1 LTDRTA
7 RSEIVQF
14 SGTRS
19 KQRNN
24 DIPVPDLATI
34 HEAHQYLM
42 KTYVEERT
50 TDLLFLSIDQI
61 MENQYQKRD
70 QNEIKNKI
78 KISKHQHTKDSKL
91 AVISPKLQQKGSS
104 RKHGNERRG
113 AITKSTIEEQQGVV
127 SEERRGS
134 ITDVSSAKLF
144 ARYTKV
150 NKERRGSIT
159 NVNKERRGSIT
170 HVNKERRGSIT
181 KVNKERR
188 GSITHVNKE
197 RRESITHV
205 NKERRGSI
213 TNVLSAKLLTRE
225 YTKVNKEQK
234 ERRGSI
240 TKVNKERRGS
250 ITNVLSAKLFAR
262 EYTKVNKER
271 RGSIT
276 KDRLTG
282 KTSTRKKKKHSSHR
296 KLTKVDSMDGNVISS
311 FGQLQANDDDEIV
324 LPIFIPNDSEHTW
337 APDFFQGPHTGGH
350 TNLSTPFLKDNFF
363 QKKKNQIFF
372 SKK

>member
-19 KQRNN
+19 KQRTN
-24 DIPVPDLATI
+24 DVPIPDLATI
-34 HEAHQYLM
+34 HEAYQYLM
-42 KTYVEERT
+42 KTYVEERR
-50 TDLLFLSIDQI
+50 TDLLFLSVDQI

-91 AVISPKLQQKGSS
+91 ALISPKLQRKGSS
-104 RKHGNERRG
+104 RKHCKERRG

-127 SEERRGS
+127 SEERERRGS

-150 NKERRGSIT
+150 NKERRESIT
-159 NVNKERRGSIT
+159 NVNKEQRGSTTKVNKERRGSIT
-170 HVNKERRGSIT
+170 HVNKERRGS
-181 KVNKERR
+181 V
-188 GSITHVNKE
+188 THVNKE

-205 NKERRGSI
+205 NKEQGESITHVNKERRGSVTHVNKERRGSI
-213 TNVLSAKLLTRE
+213 TNVSSAKLLTRE
-225 YTKVNKEQK
+225 YTKVNKERK
-234 ERRGSI
+234 ER
-240 TKVNKERRGS
+240 
-250 ITNVLSAKLFAR
+250 
-262 EYTKVNKER
+262 KER

-282 KTSTRKKKKHSSHR
+282 QTSTRKKKKHSSYR
-296 KLTKVDSMDGNVISS
+296 KLTKVDSIDGNVISS
-311 FGQLQANDDDEIV
+311 FGQLQANDDDDDDDEIV
-324 LPIFIPNDSEHTW
+324 LPIFIPNDS
-337 APDFFQGPHTGGH
+337 
-350 TNLSTPFLKDNFF
+350 
-363 QKKKNQIFF
+363 
-372 SKK
+372 